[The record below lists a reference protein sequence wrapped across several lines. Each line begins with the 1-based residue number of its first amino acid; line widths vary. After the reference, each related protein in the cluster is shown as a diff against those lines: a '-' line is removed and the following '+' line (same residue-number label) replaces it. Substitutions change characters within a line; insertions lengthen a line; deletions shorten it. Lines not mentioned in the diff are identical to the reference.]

1 MMQHSIIYSSQSAVK
16 DAYKHH
22 LRLRQVCGRCDWLM
36 QQEKLF
42 SGLEK
47 KQASLFRWNPT
58 EIPSIIQPT
67 PQRHPTTVERG
78 EKHARPQEPFSSIEK
93 HLRQ

>member
-1 MMQHSIIYSSQSAVK
+1 MMQHSIIYSSQSAIK

-42 SGLEK
+42 SGLK
-47 KQASLFRWNPT
+47 KNSLLYFA
-58 EIPSIIQPT
+58 EIQQKSPP
-67 PQRHPTTVERG
+67 
-78 EKHARPQEPFSSIEK
+78 
-93 HLRQ
+93 